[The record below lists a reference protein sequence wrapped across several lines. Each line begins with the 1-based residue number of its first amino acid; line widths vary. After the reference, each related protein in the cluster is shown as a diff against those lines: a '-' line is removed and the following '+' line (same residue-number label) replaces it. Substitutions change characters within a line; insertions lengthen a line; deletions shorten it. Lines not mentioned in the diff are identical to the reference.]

1 MELELKIVA
10 DNPRELIKIAA
21 KLSDLDVTLKDDI
34 PFMPEDLMSD
44 GNLINSNEEHLTK
57 PTMNELISNSL
68 PKHLNEYQTADVI
81 GLSVKTIRRM
91 RHDMRGPNYI
101 KLGRRVVYSET
112 DLGLWLTNHRVETDS

>member
-44 GNLINSNEEHLTK
+44 GNLINSNEEFFFASFNANFPALYVPLIIGIIILTI
-57 PTMNELISNSL
+57 P
-68 PKHLNEYQTADVI
+68 
-81 GLSVKTIRRM
+81 LS
-91 RHDMRGPNYI
+91 
-101 KLGRRVVYSET
+101 
-112 DLGLWLTNHRVETDS
+112 

>member
-1 MELELKIVA
+1 MGNYLILQFKKIMELELKIVA

-57 PTMNELISNSL
+57 PTMNELKEALRIFSTIKGQDSALKLLNHFGVTRLSEL
-68 PKHLNEYQTADVI
+68 PED
-81 GLSVKTIRRM
+81 RR
-91 RHDMRGPNYI
+91 DELKI
-101 KLGRRVVYSET
+101 
-112 DLGLWLTNHRVETDS
+112 LTEQI